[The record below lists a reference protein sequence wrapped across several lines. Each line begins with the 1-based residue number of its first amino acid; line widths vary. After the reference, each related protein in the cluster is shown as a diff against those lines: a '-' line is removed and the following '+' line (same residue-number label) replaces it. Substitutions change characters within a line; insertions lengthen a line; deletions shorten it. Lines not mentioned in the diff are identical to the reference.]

1 MVVSPRILVGD
12 AGRHTRAMI
21 SDVLRSAG
29 FRDLIQ
35 AASETDLVKLVDQHR
50 PKIIVMAAS
59 FPGLSGLTFAKQI
72 RRGFNFVPRETS
84 IILTTDAPTRSF
96 LEAARTVGVDEVV
109 AVPFTLQTLMARI
122 RSVVERPRPFVDCP
136 TYVGP
141 CRRRVM
147 LQDYKGPMRRAADPE
162 KAPAAG
168 PLWSLEDNRSAVRLC
183 VQKMSEYRSALA
195 PEPYKKLRAIYLSVM
210 KLETR
215 TDQASDDALGEAAK
229 SFGRYLSAIGVR
241 QTPDLALLND
251 HIECLHTLALDAELA
266 AEQRLTL
273 IASLQSAVQGKIA
286 ASQVSPG

>member
-1 MVVSPRILVGD
+1 
-12 AGRHTRAMI
+12 MI

>member
-229 SFGRYLSAIGVR
+229 SFGRYLPAIGVR

>member
-21 SDVLRSAG
+21 FDVLRSAG

-109 AVPFTLQTLMARI
+109 AVPFTTQTLMARI

-147 LQDYKGPMRRAADPE
+147 LQDYKGPMRRAVDPD
-162 KAPAAG
+162 KAPAVG
-168 PLWSLEDNRSAVRLC
+168 PLWSLENNRSAVRLC
-183 VQKMSEYRSALA
+183 VQKMSEYRSALT
-195 PEPYKKLRAIYLSVM
+195 PEPYNKLRAVYLSVM

-266 AEQRLTL
+266 AEQRLSL

-286 ASQVSPG
+286 ASEVSPG

>member
-1 MVVSPRILVGD
+1 
-12 AGRHTRAMI
+12 
-21 SDVLRSAG
+21 
-29 FRDLIQ
+29 
-35 AASETDLVKLVDQHR
+35 
-50 PKIIVMAAS
+50 
-59 FPGLSGLTFAKQI
+59 
-72 RRGFNFVPRETS
+72 
-84 IILTTDAPTRSF
+84 
-96 LEAARTVGVDEVV
+96 
-109 AVPFTLQTLMARI
+109 
-122 RSVVERPRPFVDCP
+122 
-136 TYVGP
+136 
-141 CRRRVM
+141 
-147 LQDYKGPMRRAADPE
+147 
-162 KAPAAG
+162 
-168 PLWSLEDNRSAVRLC
+168 
-183 VQKMSEYRSALA
+183 MSEYRSALA